1 MLKELRIENLA
12 IIESL
17 ELEFIDSFIVLTGE
31 TGAGK
36 SIILDGINLLIGE
49 KPSVDMIRDG
59 AEYLTAE
66 GVFEISE
73 LQCENLKDMGIEVED
88 FEIIVRRRFERNGRG
103 KAFVNGRRVPVG
115 SLKEIMGT
123 LVDLVG
129 QHNHQMLLDK
139 DNHVALV
146 DKFLDDEASKCKS
159 ELETLVEKYKKI
171 DKRIKEI
178 KKSKEELKEKK
189 ELYEFQLAEIDAVK
203 LVSGEEEDLEEEYK
217 KLFNAG
223 KIRENLSS
231 TYHILKENEQ
241 NVMSMISSAQKNVDY
256 ISKYG
261 KEFEEVVGKFEKAY
275 YEVEEVVYSIE
286 NLMQDIDIDEYRLN
300 EVVDRLDKIS
310 SLKKKYGFTVD
321 EVISYAN
328 RLREN
333 LDTLDSNNLEEQTL
347 FKERDNVLQAYKDR
361 SAKLSAGR
369 KTVAEDIEKRLIS
382 ELKELNMKD
391 AQFKVDFSENEGISI
406 EGKDR
411 LEFLIAP
418 NVGQSLK
425 PLSKIASGGEVSRI
439 MLALKSIFSKV
450 DNIPILIFD
459 EIDTGVGGETVNKV
473 ADKLKD
479 IGDNVQV
486 VCITHSPSIASKAK
500 QQFYI
505 EKNSVEGK
513 TVTTVV
519 ELDMEARVN
528 EIARML
534 SGDNMSQTVLD
545 HARELLEKR

>member
-73 LQCENLKDMGIEVED
+73 LQCETLKDMGIEVED
-88 FEIIVRRRFERNGRG
+88 FEIIVRRRFERSGRG

-115 SLKEIMGT
+115 NLKEIMGT

-139 DNHVALV
+139 DNHIDLV
-146 DKFLDDEASKCKS
+146 DKFLDKEAYKCKS
-159 ELETLVEKYKKI
+159 ELETLVERYKKI

-203 LVSGEEEDLEEEYK
+203 LVPGEEENLEEEYK

-241 NVMSMISSAQKNVDY
+241 NVMSMISSAQKNIDY

-286 NLMQDIDIDEYRLN
+286 NLIQDIDTDEYRLN

-310 SLKKKYGFTVD
+310 SLKKKYGFTVG

-328 RLREN
+328 RLRDS

-347 FKERDNVLQAYKDR
+347 SKEMASVLEAYKDK

-369 KTVAEDIEKRLIS
+369 KTVAEDIEKRLIF

-391 AQFKVDFSENEGISI
+391 AQFKVEFSENDGISI

-473 ADKLKD
+473 ADKLKG

-519 ELDMEARVN
+519 ELDTKARVN

>member
-203 LVSGEEEDLEEEYK
+203 LVSGEEEGLEEEYK

-241 NVMSMISSAQKNVDY
+241 NVMSMISSAQKNIDY

-261 KEFEEVVGKFEKAY
+261 KEFGEVVGKFEKAY

-347 FKERDNVLQAYKDR
+347 FKEMESVLEVYKDK
-361 SAKLSAGR
+361 STKLSAGR

-391 AQFKVDFSENEGISI
+391 AQFKVDFRENEGISI

>member
-139 DNHVALV
+139 DNHAALV

-203 LVSGEEEDLEEEYK
+203 LVQGEEEGLEEEYK

-241 NVMSMISSAQKNVDY
+241 NVMSMISSAKKNVD
-256 ISKYG
+256 
-261 KEFEEVVGKFEKAY
+261 
-275 YEVEEVVYSIE
+275 
-286 NLMQDIDIDEYRLN
+286 
-300 EVVDRLDKIS
+300 
-310 SLKKKYGFTVD
+310 
-321 EVISYAN
+321 
-328 RLREN
+328 
-333 LDTLDSNNLEEQTL
+333 
-347 FKERDNVLQAYKDR
+347 
-361 SAKLSAGR
+361 
-369 KTVAEDIEKRLIS
+369 
-382 ELKELNMKD
+382 
-391 AQFKVDFSENEGISI
+391 
-406 EGKDR
+406 
-411 LEFLIAP
+411 
-418 NVGQSLK
+418 
-425 PLSKIASGGEVSRI
+425 
-439 MLALKSIFSKV
+439 
-450 DNIPILIFD
+450 
-459 EIDTGVGGETVNKV
+459 
-473 ADKLKD
+473 
-479 IGDNVQV
+479 
-486 VCITHSPSIASKAK
+486 
-500 QQFYI
+500 
-505 EKNSVEGK
+505 
-513 TVTTVV
+513 
-519 ELDMEARVN
+519 
-528 EIARML
+528 
-534 SGDNMSQTVLD
+534 
-545 HARELLEKR
+545 

>member
-203 LVSGEEEDLEEEYK
+203 LVSGEEEGLEEEYK